1 MNYVSLEIGLNVK
14 SVFEMSTNDI
24 ILIISFNRISFSYTI
39 DLTSKEAG
47 VIQESITNRDR
58 NIVTLNLNNDKVLI
72 VWLG

>member
-1 MNYVSLEIGLNVK
+1 MNYVSLEIGLNIK